1 MKFNTAIF
9 LALFFALAI
18 HINAQTPPEFPAT
31 AAGKSAA
38 LFLQMLNSKDDAA
51 LKEFITNRMS
61 PNPDITFDQRVERF
75 RGIRANLGGAKL
87 LKVLNSSEQNIV
99 FAIET
104 AKGETKKITLDVME
118 DDNKRI
124 AGFGAEAVE
133 KASLSEAPGPNANG
147 AGKPMTEAEFIPAL
161 ADYLDKLSKDDK
173 FSGVVLV
180 AKNGKPIFLN
190 AYGMADRDRKIA
202 NKTNTKFNIGSE
214 NKIFTQL
221 AIGMLADAGKLA
233 LSDKLGKYL
242 PDYPNKEAAENVTIE
257 QLLAMKSGIGDFFGE
272 KFTAADKSKVRTIRD
287 YFPFFAADPL
297 LFPPGTKTRYSN
309 GGYLVLGAIIEK
321 VSGKNYYDFVRENI
335 FKPAGMSDTDSYEFD
350 AKIINLAEGYT
361 RQITAGQLVNNLPSR
376 PGRGSSAG
384 GGYSTA
390 EDMLKFAGALESGK
404 LPVPVSM
411 KGSAE
416 PVVRMIAGGL
426 GIAGGA
432 PGVNASFSTKIKG
445 VYTVVVMSNLDPPS
459 AEEVSR
465 QIRTWLGT

>member
-9 LALFFALAI
+9 LAFFLILAV
-18 HINAQTPPEFPAT
+18 HINAQAPPEFPAT

-51 LKEFITNRMS
+51 LKDFITNSMS

-87 LKVLNSSEQNIV
+87 LKVLTAGEQNIV

-104 AKGETKKITLDVME
+104 AKGETKKIMLDVME

-124 AGFGAEAVE
+124 AGFGAEAIE
-133 KASLSEAPGPNANG
+133 KSSLSEAPGPAPS
-147 AGKPMTEAEFIPAL
+147 AGKPLTEAEFIPAL
-161 ADYLDKLSKDDK
+161 EDYLDKASKADK

-190 AYGMADRDRKIA
+190 AYGMADRDKKVA

-233 LSDKLGKYL
+233 LSDKLGKHL
-242 PDYPNKEAAENVTIE
+242 PDYPNKDAAENVTIE

-272 KFTAADKSKVRTIRD
+272 KFTAADKSKVRAIKD

-297 LFPPGTKTRYSN
+297 LFPPGTKSRYSN
-309 GGYLVLGAIIEK
+309 GGYIVLGAIIEK
-321 VSGKNYYDFVRENI
+321 VSGKSYYDFVRENI

-350 AKIINLAEGYT
+350 AKTNNLAQGYT
-361 RQITAGQLVNNLPSR
+361 LQITPGQLVNNLPSR
-376 PGRGSSAG
+376 PARGSSAG

-390 EDMLKFAGALESGK
+390 EDMLKFANALESGK
-404 LPVPVSM
+404 LSAPKSM
-411 KGSAE
+411 KDSAE
-416 PVVRMIAGGL
+416 PVVRMITGGL

-432 PGVNASFSTKIKG
+432 PGTNASFSTKIKG

-465 QIRTWLGT
+465 QIRTWLGK